1 MVSGQGFDIV
11 TIHQT
16 SAMVRSLDTD
26 QAQLQITP
34 GAAFHTAGE
43 WNEMDAWAAQET
55 VLELKT
61 PSCLCGGKNIAQLP
75 EKNLAGSIFSSH
87 IEEKPRI
94 EGNH

>member
-1 MVSGQGFDIV
+1 
-11 TIHQT
+11 
-16 SAMVRSLDTD
+16 
-26 QAQLQITP
+26 
-34 GAAFHTAGE
+34 
-43 WNEMDAWAAQET
+43 MDAWAAQET

-61 PSCLCGGKNIAQLP
+61 PSRLCGGKNIAQLP